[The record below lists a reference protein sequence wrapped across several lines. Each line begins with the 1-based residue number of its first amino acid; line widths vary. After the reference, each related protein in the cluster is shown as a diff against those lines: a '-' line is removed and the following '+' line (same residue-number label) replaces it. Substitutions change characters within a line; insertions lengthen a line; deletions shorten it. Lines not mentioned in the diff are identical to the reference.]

1 MLTTKPGRL
10 AAATIDH
17 GSVAK
22 LVDGPGLLIPRDMR
36 PAVSSNLTRSTTST
50 PEPAAIAGFGRC
62 FDGLP

>member
-1 MLTTKPGRL
+1 MLSLSKPTRL

-36 PAVSSNLTRSTTST
+36 PAVSSNLTRSTTD
-50 PEPAAIAGFGRC
+50 E
-62 FDGLP
+62 